1 MQRANSGPRHLWA
14 AHLTSTDRSVK
25 PPTAIVTPTT
35 NALLVL
41 QDLQALLVW
50 TAWPV
55 LLVLLA
61 NLEKMVVAV
70 PTQAQAIITALRA
83 PLDHLVH
90 LDLPD
95 LLAHP
100 ETKALLV
107 LQVRLPEPPSQD
119 HPVHPEIQD
128 QLELQANLDP
138 RDSQAKTQP
147 QAKAPPDPKAQPDLQ
162 AHLDPQEPQEP
173 LLAVHLPQDH
183 QDPPARLVATELLAL
198 LAVRDRKESLDLL
211 VTMPTIAHAH
221 REPDRR
227 RTRSIEPIFPTTAFF
242 SSINN

>member
-1 MQRANSGPRHLWA
+1 
-14 AHLTSTDRSVK
+14 LTSTDRSVK

-35 NALLVL
+35 NAQLVL
-41 QDLQALLVW
+41 QDLQVLLVW
-50 TAWPV
+50 TVWPV
-55 LLVLLA
+55 LLVLQA
-61 NLEKMVVAV
+61 SLEKMVAAV
-70 PTQAQAIITALRA
+70 PAQAQAIAVALRA

-107 LQVRLPEPPSQD
+107 PLARLTDLPRQD
-119 HPVHPEIQD
+119 HPVHQEIQD
-128 QLELQANLDP
+128 QLEPLANLDP

-147 QAKAPPDPKAQPDLQ
+147 QAKAPLDPRAQPDLQ
-162 AHLDPQEPQEP
+162 AHLDLQEPQEP
-173 LLAVHLPQDH
+173 LLAVHLLQDH
-183 QDPPARLVATELLAL
+183 QDPPGQLVAMELLAL
-198 LAVRDRKESLDLL
+198 PALRDQKEALEHP

-221 REPDRR
+221 HEPDRR
-227 RTRSIEPIFPTTAFF
+227 RTRWSIQPIVLTTAYF